1 MSPEITDRRGYELS
15 DTYSGLQELWRGH
28 YDHFNE
34 LLKQFLL
41 QSYQETGDLLELLEV
56 GAGAKSVLLRGLEET
71 HRESTCPQ
79 AIQVH
84 LVDPEPLGHIQSA
97 CLENSTLVA
106 ECQAAAKGHFKSIGD
121 DRKISWR
128 FTQEDFFTFLEREE
142 RYHLIL
148 LHGVLHEI
156 HLHSGSGPDQFFPD
170 FFRRLADLLEPGGR
184 VLISDTYYPLY
195 FSREQVIEMIE
206 WQRELTHHADPPEAF
221 VHPERIVK
229 LLLSDPEAS
238 SLYTILLEEQRRYQ
252 ARLSG
257 SSRARKFYTLGLQLV
272 TVDQPQPR

>member
-1 MSPEITDRRGYELS
+1 MSSETTDRRGYELP
-15 DTYSGLQELWRGH
+15 DTYSNLQELWRGH

-41 QSYQETGDLLELLEV
+41 QSYQEAEDRLELLEV

-71 HRESTCPQ
+71 QRESTCPQ

-84 LVDPEPLGHIQSA
+84 FVDPEPLGHIEPA
-97 CLENSTLVA
+97 CLEKSTLVA
-106 ECQAAAKGHFKSIGD
+106 DCQAAPEGHFESLSD

-128 FTQEDFFTFLEREE
+128 FTQEDFFTFLGKEE
-142 RYHLIL
+142 RYHLIV

-156 HLHSGSGPDQFFPD
+156 HLHSGSGPDEFFPD
-170 FFRRLADLLEPGGR
+170 FFRRLGSLLEPRGR

-195 FSREQVIEMIE
+195 FSGDQVIEMIE
-206 WQRELTHHADPPEAF
+206 WQRKLTHHADPPEAF
-221 VHPERIVK
+221 VHPERIVE
-229 LLLSDPEAS
+229 LLLSDPEVS
-238 SLYTILLEEQRRYQ
+238 SLYAILLEEQGRYR

-257 SSRARKFYTLGLQLV
+257 SSRARKFYTLGLQLE
-272 TVDQPQPR
+272 TAKQPHPR

>member
-1 MSPEITDRRGYELS
+1 MWEAPQVPPTFRRLCQSQRFGLATRGEPLADPYEGRIRSLMSPEITDRRGYELS

-128 FTQEDFFTFLEREE
+128 FTQEDFLPF
-142 RYHLIL
+142 
-148 LHGVLHEI
+148 
-156 HLHSGSGPDQFFPD
+156 
-170 FFRRLADLLEPGGR
+170 
-184 VLISDTYYPLY
+184 
-195 FSREQVIEMIE
+195 
-206 WQRELTHHADPPEAF
+206 
-221 VHPERIVK
+221 
-229 LLLSDPEAS
+229 
-238 SLYTILLEEQRRYQ
+238 
-252 ARLSG
+252 
-257 SSRARKFYTLGLQLV
+257 
-272 TVDQPQPR
+272 

>member
-1 MSPEITDRRGYELS
+1 MSSEVTDRRGYELP
-15 DTYSGLQELWRGH
+15 DTYGRLQELWRGH

-41 QSYQETGDLLELLEV
+41 HSYQETEDRLELLEV
-56 GAGAKSVLLRGLEET
+56 GAGARSVLLRGLEET
-71 HRESTCPQ
+71 QRESSCPQ

-84 LVDPEPLGHIQSA
+84 FVDPEPLGQIQPA

-106 ECQAAAKGHFKSIGD
+106 DCQAGAKGHFKSISD
-121 DRKISWR
+121 DREISWR

-156 HLHSGSGPDQFFPD
+156 HLHSGSGPEEFFPD
-170 FFRRLADLLEPGGR
+170 FFRRLASLLEPGGR

-221 VHPERIVK
+221 AHPERIVE
-229 LLLSDPEAS
+229 LLLSNPDVSA
-238 SLYTILLEEQRRYQ
+238 LYEILLEEQGRYR

-257 SSRARKFYTLGLQLV
+257 SSRARKFYTLGLQLE
-272 TVDQPQPR
+272 TANQPHPR